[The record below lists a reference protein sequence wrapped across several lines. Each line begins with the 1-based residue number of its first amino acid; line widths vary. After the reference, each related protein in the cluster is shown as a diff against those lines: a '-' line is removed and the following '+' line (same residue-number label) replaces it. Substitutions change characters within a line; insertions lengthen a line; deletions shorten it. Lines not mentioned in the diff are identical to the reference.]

1 VDEFHHAAAKSYER
15 VINYFKPKFLL
26 GLTATPE
33 RTDGQDVFALCDGN
47 VAYEITFIEAIQRGW
62 LSPFTYYGIKDD
74 IDYSNIKW
82 LGNKYDHEELLIEQL
97 KEERTSY
104 ILDNWKKYKQTRTLG
119 FCSSVEQADFLA
131 NFFKDH
137 GVEAVSLT
145 SQTKNNIRQQA
156 ITQLKSQTI
165 DIIFTVD
172 LFNEG
177 VDIPSVDTL
186 LFARPTE
193 SMVVF
198 TRQIGRGLRKSKETG
213 KEKCVIIDLI
223 GNYRSAD
230 TKLKVYQDPK
240 KKTKP
245 GEIIPI
251 LPESSHIYLEAD
263 VISLLEHLRRKRSPR
278 RERVFNDYIKVKETL
293 GRRPTYYD
301 LHLRGKEYRQAFGG
315 YFSFF
320 NEYGELNKDEERVYR
335 RHYSW
340 FEKLEK
346 EMMSK
351 SYKMVVLQYMLDK
364 GPDHWFETIT
374 PEEVAPYFHNY
385 YMEMEYRKTTDF
397 SNKSNQK
404 LWQYDEKGVSRLIAT
419 MPMSKWLDD
428 DDLIIIENNNFEI
441 NFEIQKEDREIV
453 HEMTTQICEFK
464 LKAYF
469 SLKGHEYE

>member
-1 VDEFHHAAAKSYER
+1 DEFHHAAAKSYER

-47 VAYEITFIEAIQRGW
+47 VAYEITFIEAIQRGC
-62 LSPFTYYGIKDD
+62 LSPFTYYGMKDD

-177 VDIPSVDTL
+177 VDIPSVDPL

-198 TRQIGRGLRKSKETG
+198 TRQIG
-213 KEKCVIIDLI
+213 
-223 GNYRSAD
+223 
-230 TKLKVYQDPK
+230 
-240 KKTKP
+240 
-245 GEIIPI
+245 
-251 LPESSHIYLEAD
+251 
-263 VISLLEHLRRKRSPR
+263 
-278 RERVFNDYIKVKETL
+278 
-293 GRRPTYYD
+293 
-301 LHLRGKEYRQAFGG
+301 
-315 YFSFF
+315 
-320 NEYGELNKDEERVYR
+320 
-335 RHYSW
+335 
-340 FEKLEK
+340 
-346 EMMSK
+346 
-351 SYKMVVLQYMLDK
+351 
-364 GPDHWFETIT
+364 
-374 PEEVAPYFHNY
+374 
-385 YMEMEYRKTTDF
+385 
-397 SNKSNQK
+397 
-404 LWQYDEKGVSRLIAT
+404 
-419 MPMSKWLDD
+419 
-428 DDLIIIENNNFEI
+428 
-441 NFEIQKEDREIV
+441 
-453 HEMTTQICEFK
+453 
-464 LKAYF
+464 
-469 SLKGHEYE
+469 

>member
-1 VDEFHHAAAKSYER
+1 
-15 VINYFKPKFLL
+15 
-26 GLTATPE
+26 
-33 RTDGQDVFALCDGN
+33 
-47 VAYEITFIEAIQRGW
+47 
-62 LSPFTYYGIKDD
+62 
-74 IDYSNIKW
+74 
-82 LGNKYDHEELLIEQL
+82 
-97 KEERTSY
+97 
-104 ILDNWKKYKQTRTLG
+104 LDNWKKYKQTRTLG

-230 TKLKVYQDPK
+230 TKLKVFQDPK

-278 RERVFNDYIKVKETL
+278 RERVFNDYIKV
-293 GRRPTYYD
+293 
-301 LHLRGKEYRQAFGG
+301 
-315 YFSFF
+315 
-320 NEYGELNKDEERVYR
+320 
-335 RHYSW
+335 
-340 FEKLEK
+340 
-346 EMMSK
+346 
-351 SYKMVVLQYMLDK
+351 
-364 GPDHWFETIT
+364 
-374 PEEVAPYFHNY
+374 
-385 YMEMEYRKTTDF
+385 
-397 SNKSNQK
+397 
-404 LWQYDEKGVSRLIAT
+404 
-419 MPMSKWLDD
+419 
-428 DDLIIIENNNFEI
+428 
-441 NFEIQKEDREIV
+441 
-453 HEMTTQICEFK
+453 
-464 LKAYF
+464 
-469 SLKGHEYE
+469 